1 MPTGSELKLFVLA
14 GESSGDRLGADL
26 VRRLSQHRPVALT
39 GVGGPELA
47 AEGLKSL
54 FPMEN
59 LAVMGFSDVLKR
71 LPLLLWRIRQTADA
85 IIRQRPDVA
94 VLIDSQVF
102 VKAVAKRVRKLAPQ
116 IPTVL
121 YVAPTVWAW
130 RPERA
135 AQLKPLF
142 DELLA
147 ILPFEPAV
155 MAKLNGP
162 PTHFVGHPAVE
173 RFPYRPAQPEQG
185 PLLLL
190 PGSRKGEVR
199 RHLPLMRQAA
209 EELANHP
216 RITGVVIPTLPTLVD
231 SLRSETATW
240 PVPVQIVT
248 GTEREPAFATAY
260 AAFAVSGTVTFE
272 LAMSGVPMVVT
283 YVADPHQARLYRKLR
298 LNVDVALPNVV
309 LGWRAVPEILFEE
322 TPAPRNLAPLH
333 ALLDDPKNIQAQRAA
348 YDELRALMQ
357 KGAPEAPLVD
367 AAERVLAVAQ
377 RSLIAT

>member
-1 MPTGSELKLFVLA
+1 MLA
-14 GESSGDRLGADL
+14 GESSGDRLGAHL
-26 VRRLSQHRPVALT
+26 VRRLRERGSVALT
-39 GVGGPELA
+39 GVGGQELA
-47 AEGLKSL
+47 AEGLKSI

-59 LAVMGFSDVLKR
+59 LAVMGFSDVLRR

-102 VKAVAKRVRKLAPQ
+102 VKAVAKRVRKIAPD
-116 IPTVL
+116 IRLIL

-135 AQLKPLF
+135 GQLKPLF

-147 ILPFEPAV
+147 ILPFEPEV
-155 MAKLNGP
+155 MAKLGGP
-162 PTHFVGHPAVE
+162 STHFVGHPAVE
-173 RFPYRPAQPEQG
+173 RFPYRTSQPDQG

-190 PGSRKGEVR
+190 PGSRRGEVR

-209 EELANHP
+209 EELADHQ
-216 RITGVVIPTLPTLVD
+216 RITGFVIPTLPMLVD
-231 SLRSETATW
+231 SLRAETATW
-240 PVPVQIVT
+240 PVPVRVVT
-248 GTEREPAFATAY
+248 GVERDAAFSSAY

-272 LAMSGVPMVVT
+272 LAVSGVPMVVT

-309 LGWRAVPEILFEE
+309 LGRRAVPEMLFEE
-322 TPAPRNLAPLH
+322 TPAPRDLAPLH
-333 ALLDDPKNIQAQRAA
+333 ALLDDPKNVEGQRNAFA
-348 YDELRALMQ
+348 ELRALMQ

-367 AAERVLAVAQ
+367 AAERVLAMAQ